1 MAESTQQLTDL
12 RRLTPEDA
20 EMETRFLLA
29 LPEGDLTFFKEDIDA
44 ETVRRWTADERVP
57 RWAVF
62 GEDGEPQAILA
73 IVPGALWSSHVGEL
87 RLVVGQDYRRRG
99 LGRRLARVGLTEAVR
114 LGLQKIVVEV
124 VADKEGDIAMFTS
137 IGFEAEALL
146 RDHIRDRAGTL
157 RDLVLLSHEVGAR
170 SATLDLIGLGGE
182 VGIGDAE

>member
-1 MAESTQQLTDL
+1 MAESTQQLTEL

-29 LPEGDLTFFKEDIDA
+29 LPEEDLTFFKEDIDA

-73 IVPGALWSSHVGEL
+73 IV
-87 RLVVGQDYRRRG
+87 VGQDYRRRG
-99 LGRRLARVGLTEAVR
+99 LGRRLARVGLAEAVR